1 MWQHTGHITPEPS
14 SDSTWTL
21 ITMSLSM
28 AQLIEHLPTILEVIG
43 LNSVIKIF
51 FLFPNYHKWLFI
63 TPFLCSAYLIFI
75 VTIHIYYLTYPTVLV
90 NFL

>member
-1 MWQHTGHITPEPS
+1 MWQHTEHITPEPS

-43 LNSVIKIF
+43 LNSFIKIF
-51 FLFPNYHKWLFI
+51 LFSLTIINGCLLHLFYVVPILFLL
-63 TPFLCSAYLIFI
+63 
-75 VTIHIYYLTYPTVLV
+75 
-90 NFL
+90 

>member
-51 FLFPNYHKWLFI
+51 FFSLTIINNCLLHL
-63 TPFLCSAYLIFI
+63 FLCSANLIFI

-90 NFL
+90 NVL

>member
-1 MWQHTGHITPEPS
+1 MWQHTEHITPEPS

-51 FLFPNYHKWLFI
+51 LFSLTIINYGCLLYLFYVVPILFLL
-63 TPFLCSAYLIFI
+63 
-75 VTIHIYYLTYPTVLV
+75 
-90 NFL
+90 

>member
-51 FLFPNYHKWLFI
+51 LFSLTIINYGCLLHLFYVVPILFLL
-63 TPFLCSAYLIFI
+63 
-75 VTIHIYYLTYPTVLV
+75 
-90 NFL
+90 

>member
-1 MWQHTGHITPEPS
+1 MWKHTGHITPEPS

-51 FLFPNYHKWLFI
+51 FFSLTIINGCLLHL
-63 TPFLCSAYLIFI
+63 FLCSANLIFI
-75 VTIHIYYLTYPTVLV
+75 VTTHIYYLTYPTVLV